1 MYARL
6 RLSLNSAAMRGYFE
20 LAGKVLQAKATI
32 TQLHTSLC
40 RQKKMSKLGALRR
53 TQTST
58 ADSVANAVAP
68 TAGVRKTLRPRPV
81 LTESTSPGSTPLTSG
96 GVERINVILPL
107 DVLEAVD
114 QRIASLGRKK
124 KVSVSGYIEAALREL
139 LATGEGDVAA
149 LERYRITAR
158 RKVSA

>member
-1 MYARL
+1 
-6 RLSLNSAAMRGYFE
+6 
-20 LAGKVLQAKATI
+20 
-32 TQLHTSLC
+32 
-40 RQKKMSKLGALRR
+40 MSKLDALRR

-58 ADSVANAVAP
+58 ADSVANAVAATVTP
-68 TAGVRKTLRPRPV
+68 PGGGSKTLPSRP
-81 LTESTSPGSTPLTSG
+81 LGTEPTVRSSTPLTSG

-139 LATGEGDVAA
+139 LAGEGDVAA

-158 RKVSA
+158 RKVS

>member
-1 MYARL
+1 
-6 RLSLNSAAMRGYFE
+6 
-20 LAGKVLQAKATI
+20 
-32 TQLHTSLC
+32 
-40 RQKKMSKLGALRR
+40 MSKLDALRR

-58 ADSVANAVAP
+58 ADSVANAVAA
-68 TAGVRKTLRPRPV
+68 TAAIPPSGRPKTLPIGPLPSE
-81 LTESTSPGSTPLTSG
+81 LTVRSSSPPG
-96 GVERINVILPL
+96 GVERINIILPL

-139 LATGEGDVAA
+139 LAAGEGDVAA

-158 RKVSA
+158 RKVS

>member
-1 MYARL
+1 
-6 RLSLNSAAMRGYFE
+6 
-20 LAGKVLQAKATI
+20 V
-32 TQLHTSLC
+32 
-40 RQKKMSKLGALRR
+40 SKLDALRR
-53 TQTST
+53 TQAST
-58 ADSVANAVAP
+58 ADSVANAVEATVARP
-68 TAGVRKTLRPRPV
+68 AGEPKTLRPRPV
-81 LTESTSPGSTPLTSG
+81 RTESTTRRPTPSTSG
-96 GVERINVILPL
+96 EVERINIILPL

-158 RKVSA
+158 RRVSA